1 MDKRRNLPLFYVIR
15 AFFLETWK
23 RRVNREKDFDLI
35 LNENYQNMG
44 DQYLVLSK
52 PPMVRGF
59 FYRSSLWPLST
70 ISLKPAMTVSTD

>member
-35 LNENYQNMG
+35 LNEN
-44 DQYLVLSK
+44 
-52 PPMVRGF
+52 
-59 FYRSSLWPLST
+59 
-70 ISLKPAMTVSTD
+70 